1 MGKETKSVVI
11 AGVFSL
17 LAVLGTLW
25 YVNEQSKKVDERT
38 AAIAELQTQI
48 DALQKEA
55 SERDALQE
63 ELANLRANLSQY
75 VKILP
80 SPEVATEER
89 LLELVHE
96 KCERSQFELKR
107 YTQKA
112 EPKRKAPPKK
122 GRGKKSAKDSSP
134 GGFKEIGLVLQAEGT
149 YEQFLRF
156 LNSLE
161 RHESFL
167 RVNSFTCQAAA
178 PTGRADGPPTE
189 QALQLAITLDVS
201 TFRYDAGGK

>member
-1 MGKETKSVVI
+1 MGKETRSVVI

-25 YVNEQSKKVDERT
+25 YVNEQSKKVDERKT
-38 AAIAELQTQI
+38 AIAELEETI
-48 DALQKEA
+48 KALQKEA

-107 YTQKA
+107 YIKK
-112 EPKRKAPPKK
+112 PPPRKAAAPA
-122 GRGKKSAKDSSP
+122 RGKKAPAKAAAP
-134 GGFKEIGLVLQAEGT
+134 GGFQEIGLTLQAEGT

-178 PTGRADGPPTE
+178 GGRGADLPTE
-189 QALQLAITLDVS
+189 EAMQLAITLDVS